1 MKPVYD
7 FDEVEADVPDFK
19 PLTAEQARQL
29 QERHPPVSPWW
40 VILGQTAVGGLV
52 ALAAWRITGETRT
65 GWSAA
70 WGALAVVIPA
80 AVFARGV
87 TRRRNGANP
96 AAAVA
101 GFLGWEFV
109 KIALTLALLAL
120 SPKVVPGLS
129 WLALVVGLVATM
141 KTWWLAFLVRA
152 VFVRKTA
159 ADHASN
165 VSKISGPAGA
175 QKKD

>member
-1 MKPVYD
+1 MRPVTD
-7 FDEVEADVPDFK
+7 WEELEADAPDFK
-19 PLTAEQARQL
+19 PLTAEEARL
-29 QERHPPVSPWW
+29 LRERHPSVSPWW
-40 VILGQTAVGGLV
+40 VILGQATVGF
-52 ALAAWRITGETRT
+52 LAAWVAWAITGEART

-70 WGALAVVIPA
+70 WGALAVVLPA

-87 TRRRNGANP
+87 TRRREGSNP

-129 WLALVVGLVATM
+129 WLALVAGMVVTA

-152 VFVRKTA
+152 ALRKRR
-159 ADHASN
+159 
-165 VSKISGPAGA
+165 GR
-175 QKKD
+175 

>member
-1 MKPVYD
+1 MRPATE

-19 PLTAEQARQL
+19 PLTAEEARQL

-40 VILGQTAVGGLV
+40 VILGQAAVGVLV
-52 ALAAWRITGETRT
+52 ALATWGVTGEAGT

-70 WGALAVVIPA
+70 WGALAVVVPA
-80 AVFARGV
+80 AVFARGI
-87 TRRRNGANP
+87 TRRRGANP

-141 KTWWLAFLVRA
+141 KTWWLALLARA
-152 VFVRKTA
+152 VFGKKTA
-159 ADHASN
+159 TPET
-165 VSKISGPAGA
+165 SKISAPAMG
-175 QKKD
+175 KKD

>member
-1 MKPVYD
+1 MRPVND
-7 FDEVEADVPDFK
+7 FDEAEADVPDFK

-29 QERHPPVSPWW
+29 RERHPPVSPWW
-40 VILGQTAVGGLV
+40 VILGQAAVGVLV

-70 WGALAVVIPA
+70 WGALTVVLPAV
-80 AVFARGV
+80 VFARGV
-87 TRRRNGANP
+87 TRRREGNNP

-129 WLALVVGLVATM
+129 WLALVVGIVATM
-141 KTWWLAFLVRA
+141 KTWWLAFLIRA
-152 VFVRKTA
+152 VFRRKA
-159 ADHASN
+159 ADKALNTSARPVGN
-165 VSKISGPAGA
+165 
-175 QKKD
+175 KD

>member
-1 MKPVYD
+1 MRPVTD
-7 FDEVEADVPDFK
+7 LDEVEADVPDFK
-19 PLTAEQARQL
+19 PLTAEQAQQL
-29 QERHPPVSPWW
+29 RERHPPVSPWW
-40 VILGQTAVGGLV
+40 VILGQAAVGVLV

-70 WGALAVVIPA
+70 WGALTVVLPAV
-80 AVFARGV
+80 VFARGV
-87 TRRRNGANP
+87 TRRRAGNNP

-129 WLALVVGLVATM
+129 WLALVVGIVATM

-152 VFVRKTA
+152 VLVEKKATPK
-159 ADHASN
+159 

-175 QKKD
+175 QKD

>member
-1 MKPVYD
+1 MKPVND

-19 PLTAEQARQL
+19 PLTAEEARQL

-40 VILGQTAVGGLV
+40 VILGQTAVGLGV
-52 ALAAWRITGETRT
+52 AWAAWGFTGETRT

-70 WGALAVVIPA
+70 WGVSAVVIPA

-87 TRRRNGANP
+87 TRRRAGHP

-101 GFLGWEFV
+101 GFMGWEFV

-129 WLALVVGLVATM
+129 WLALVVGMVVTM

-152 VFVRKTA
+152 VFSKKA
-159 ADHASN
+159 ARADASKI
-165 VSKISGPAGA
+165 SKISGPARA
-175 QKKD
+175 QKD

>member
-1 MKPVYD
+1 MD
-7 FDEVEADVPDFK
+7 VEDSDFK
-19 PLTAEQARQL
+19 PLTAEQAQALR
-29 QERHPPVSPWW
+29 ERHPPVSPWW
-40 VILGQTAVGGLV
+40 IILGQAAVGGLV

-70 WGALAVVIPA
+70 WGALTVVLPAV
-80 AVFARGV
+80 VFARGV
-87 TRRRNGANP
+87 TRRRAGENP

-120 SPKVVPGLS
+120 SSKVVPGLS

-141 KTWWLAFLVRA
+141 KTWWLAFLIRA
-152 VFVRKTA
+152 VFRGKA
-159 ADHASN
+159 AEKALNTSARAVGN
-165 VSKISGPAGA
+165 
-175 QKKD
+175 KD